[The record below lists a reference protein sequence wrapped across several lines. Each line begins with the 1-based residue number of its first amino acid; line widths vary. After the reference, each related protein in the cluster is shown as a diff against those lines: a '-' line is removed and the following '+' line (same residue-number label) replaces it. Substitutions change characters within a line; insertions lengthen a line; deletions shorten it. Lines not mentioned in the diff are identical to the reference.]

1 MEEVSPK
8 EEEYRDWLSHPVT
21 QEFRELLRNWREDLK
36 AQWEQGNFVGTSW
49 EVTAL
54 ANAEALGQVNMLKKL
69 LELDAQQLEEGLKNE

>member
-1 MEEVSPK
+1 
-8 EEEYRDWLSHPVT
+8 
-21 QEFRELLRNWREDLK
+21 
-36 AQWEQGNFVGTSW
+36 VGTSW